1 MGNNSVQICVVVIIL
16 YQYEVVKK
24 VHIQYKAQ
32 CDISQTFVCFISFR
46 VPQWPDDWG
55 KIKARE
61 DTEDI

>member
-32 CDISQTFVCFISFR
+32 CDIYQTFVCFISFR
-46 VPQWPDDWG
+46 VPQWPDD
-55 KIKARE
+55 
-61 DTEDI
+61 